1 MENVKIGTEVH
12 MVKIIEG
19 LLYIGKKILLFL
31 FTIWALSIL
40 VFYMSRLAPGDP
52 LKSYYG
58 ESVERKT
65 TEEKERA
72 REKLGF
78 NDSIHVQYIRWI
90 QKALQGDFGISL
102 KYKQDVTEVIG
113 DRIFNTILL
122 GGVGFLLTFAFAL
135 LLGLF
140 LSFHEG
146 RWIDNLVCKIGIATS
161 SIPIFW
167 VALVFILIFSVNLRV
182 LPSSGAYDLGES
194 HSFEG
199 RIRHLVLPLSLI
211 IGNHLWYYTYLIR
224 NRLLDEV
231 RKDYVF
237 LAKAKGL
244 SNGEIIIKHCLP
256 NILPSYISIMAIS
269 IPHILGGTYVVE
281 AIFSYPGIGSLS
293 IESAKY
299 HDYNMLMVIVLI
311 TGCTVVLANI
321 IGQMLSEK
329 IDPRMRREN

>member
-65 TEEKERA
+65 TEEKDRA
-72 REKLGF
+72 REKLGLG
-78 NDSIHVQYIRWI
+78 DSIHIQYMRWFE
-90 QKALQGDFGISL
+90 KALQGDFGISL

-113 DRIFNTILL
+113 DRILNTIIL
-122 GGVGFLLTFAFAL
+122 GGIGFILTFAFAL
-135 LLGLF
+135 GLGLL

-146 RWIDNLVCKIGIATS
+146 QWIDKVICKIGSATS

-167 VALVFILIFSVNLRV
+167 VALVLILIFSVNLNI
-182 LPSSGAYDLGES
+182 LPSSGAYHMGAPYS
-194 HSFEG
+194 IKG
-199 RIRHLVLPLSLI
+199 RILHLILPLSLI
-211 IGNHLWYYTYLIR
+211 VGNHLWYYTYLIR

-244 SNGEIIIKHCLP
+244 SNGEIIVKHCLP

-269 IPHILGGTYVVE
+269 VPHVIGGTYVVE

-293 IESAKY
+293 IECAKY
-299 HDYNMLMVIVLI
+299 HDYNMLMIIVLM
-311 TGCTVVLANI
+311 TGCVVILANML
-321 IGQMLSEK
+321 GQLLSER
-329 IDPRMRREN
+329 IDPRMRRS